1 MTELNYQEPYQ
12 QSNFLGF
19 MRSFLP
25 HFEQNANFEEP
36 LDLPNSTQFATE
48 AYLLGEEKK
57 MHLLVL
63 EIHHCATI
71 AARVGIAK
79 DANRLLQQYACQ
91 RALIAFI
98 PDGTTGENLQWRFS
112 LVYTDVEFK
121 GEDSGALRHIHSDYH
136 RLSYLLG
143 VQGNYS
149 TPQKFLCGLGP
160 IDGTK
165 HKEGQPPVKAGT
177 SWTDWDDLKYRFS
190 VEALTKQFY
199 TELFDW
205 YLWATDSQT
214 GVTFPNN
221 PNTPDDDRD
230 NIQIKIIRL
239 ITRLM
244 FVWFIKQKH
253 LVPNNLFDPDFL
265 KTILRDFQTGED
277 KGVYYNAI
285 LQNLFFATLNQEV
298 SERRFARHCTN
309 TQYSARGIKYFYRD
323 DDKKSYFRFD
333 EQEKEQ
339 KVLQL
344 FETVPY
350 LNGGLFNCLDVY
362 KKEVRDGKN
371 YYVPDTLYDGFSSNS
386 TIKSGHYVWKAFLP
400 DALFFAP
407 ERTKVEVTNGSQKEK
422 LEVCGLIRLFQK
434 YNFTVEE
441 NSPSEQQ
448 VALDPELLGKVFEN
462 LLAAYNPETQVSARN
477 ETGSFYTPREV
488 VNYMTDEAL
497 RAYLEGKGFEKEL
510 VENLL
515 HGEGAI
521 KTDQN
526 ENLINALESVK
537 ILDPAVGSGAFP
549 MGMLLKM
556 TEMIARLTP
565 DEQFNRYQTKLRLI
579 QNCLY
584 GGDIQAI
591 ALLIC
596 RLRFFISLICE
607 QGDHVEALPSLDLHF
622 VAANSLL
629 QPAIRTAVD
638 ASEMFQ
644 DEKLL
649 KIQQELLD
657 LRNRMPKNQTE
668 KLKLLDQDDE
678 KRQELS
684 TYLHQMC
691 QPNEKNIADL
701 KKDIAKYRQ
710 EIEALPVKLVR
721 QRVEER
727 TMFGESKVYYQNIDL
742 NASKRRTKE
751 DCIRECEK
759 KIDVELHKNR
769 SELSKAVEELA
780 AWNPHDQTRVSPF
793 LDAKWMF
800 GFEKFD
806 IVIGNPP
813 YVQLQGNGG
822 ELGAMYKNCGFETFA
837 RTGDLYCLFYEQGM
851 RLLKEGGHLCY
862 ITSSAWMIQKY
873 GTLLR
878 GYFSQYDP
886 KLLIALGKN
895 IFESAT
901 VATNIL
907 LIKKE
912 KNQQHT
918 LCAKATATDRSAL
931 LSNMTQFIHERE
943 QVCAFDTSDLWSIQS
958 EIEKSILTKMQ
969 TVGVKLEDWEKQ
981 KEVSINFGIKTG
993 CDEAF
998 ILDTAQRNAIL
1009 AACETEDE
1017 RKRTEQLIRPIL
1029 QGKDV
1034 KFYRPNWADRWV
1046 IGTHNG
1052 IKAEGIPPIDI
1063 EDYPAVLDHLNQ
1075 YWDTISVRD
1084 DQGVTPY
1091 NLRNCAYWRDFE
1103 KEKIVW
1109 KTIGRNLAFALVE
1122 PNVYMGAS
1130 GHIIVAGK
1138 RNKWLLAF
1146 LRSTT
1151 ITYFI
1156 YQYASRTGMDDI
1168 MCNKLAIE
1176 RIPIPLQPTPELE
1189 EAVQADDADAIDKA
1203 IYNLYGFTQEEVDF
1217 MNETIKKELAKK

>member
-1 MTELNYQEPYQ
+1 MSDLRTYLEQPCPSKDSFVRHIINPIFGKDNWEDSCGDDIIEHNPGVRPLADKCGILCIERWGNVDLGGDTMRVYEVIIKDRIQLERNRVTISAVLRQAKLLGPYSSALMLFHYQEGSKDWRLSFASKED
-12 QSNFLGF
+12 SNKSITSAKRFTF
-19 MRSFLP
+19 
-25 HFEQNANFEEP
+25 
-36 LDLPNSTQFATE
+36 
-48 AYLLGEEKK
+48 LLGPGRQCRTAADNLE
-57 MHLLVL
+57 HLQAKAQTVDGLVMDEVL
-63 EIHHCATI
+63 EA
-71 AARVGIAK
+71 
-79 DANRLLQQYACQ
+79 
-91 RALIAFI
+91 
-98 PDGTTGENLQWRFS
+98 
-112 LVYTDVEFK
+112 
-121 GEDSGALRHIHSDYH
+121 
-136 RLSYLLG
+136 
-143 VQGNYS
+143 
-149 TPQKFLCGLGP
+149 
-160 IDGTK
+160 
-165 HKEGQPPVKAGT
+165 
-177 SWTDWDDLKYRFS
+177 FS
-190 VEALTKQFY
+190 VEKVSDEFFDLYKKQYENFVCFITGKRFVKSGGQY
-199 TELFDW
+199 VEHTEH
-205 YLWATDSQT
+205 
-214 GVTFPNN
+214 N
-221 PNTPDDDRD
+221 PNDAIYNQFNRSDKAVRDYVKLMLGRIVFLHFLQKKGWMGVPVKGNWGEGDMHFMLHLFTQATPKQQD
-230 NIQIKIIRL
+230 N
-239 ITRLM
+239 
-244 FVWFIKQKH
+244 
-253 LVPNNLFDPDFL
+253 FL
-265 KTILRDFQTGED
+265 DEILEP
-277 KGVYYNAI
+277 
-285 LQNLFFATLNQEV
+285 
-298 SERRFARHCTN
+298 
-309 TQYSARGIKYFYRD
+309 
-323 DDKKSYFRFD
+323 
-333 EQEKEQ
+333 
-339 KVLQL
+339 L
-344 FETVPY
+344 FEAALNTNRTPNYEYDTLVKNMPNGQVCKIPY
-350 LNGGLFNCLDVY
+350 LNGGLFQLNEEDA
-362 KKEVRDGKN
+362 
-371 YYVPDTLYDGFSSNS
+371 T
-386 TIKSGHYVWKAFLP
+386 TIRFPKAMFQ
-400 DALFFAP
+400 DLFEFF
-407 ERTKVEVTNGSQKEK
+407 EQ
-422 LEVCGLIRLFQK
+422 
-434 YNFTVEE
+434 YNFTIDEDDPDE
-441 NSPSEQQ
+441 AEIGI
-448 VALDPELLGKVFEN
+448 DPEMLGRIFEN
-462 LLAAYNPETQVSARN
+462 LLEDNKDKGAY
-477 ETGSFYTPREV
+477 YTPKAV
-488 VNYMTDEAL
+488 VNYMCQESLT
-497 RAYLEGKGFEKEL
+497 AYLSKGLKDDAKAEIAKFVQTHDETVFRGSLHSVIKERL
-510 VENLL
+510 RE
-515 HGEGAI
+515 
-521 KTDQN
+521 
-526 ENLINALESVK
+526 VK
-537 ILDPAVGSGAFP
+537 ICDPAIGSGAFP
-549 MGMLLKM
+549 MGLLKELFLCR
-556 TEMIARLTP
+556 TALEGEQEKAKIKRDIIQQNIYGVDIERGAVDIARLRFWLSLVVDETTP
-565 DEQFNRYQTKLRLI
+565 AALPNLDFKIMQGNSLIEAFRGLNLSLLMQGMAHEHKDGVELFKGFESEKLNELK
-579 QNCLY
+579 
-584 GGDIQAI
+584 
-591 ALLIC
+591 ALLNDYFGC
-596 RLRFFISLICE
+596 DDHERRPQLRQSIVDLVLEQLEKASYKIESVHELRKMDLSANESFFLWHTWFA
-607 QGDHVEALPSLDLHF
+607 DV
-622 VAANSLL
+622 
-629 QPAIRTAVD
+629 
-638 ASEMFQ
+638 FQ
-644 DEKLL
+644 K
-649 KIQQELLD
+649 
-657 LRNRMPKNQTE
+657 
-668 KLKLLDQDDE
+668 
-678 KRQELS
+678 
-684 TYLHQMC
+684 
-691 QPNEKNIADL
+691 
-701 KKDIAKYRQ
+701 
-710 EIEALPVKLVR
+710 
-721 QRVEER
+721 
-727 TMFGESKVYYQNIDL
+727 G
-742 NASKRRTKE
+742 
-751 DCIRECEK
+751 
-759 KIDVELHKNR
+759 
-769 SELSKAVEELA
+769 
-780 AWNPHDQTRVSPF
+780 
-793 LDAKWMF
+793 
-800 GFEKFD
+800 GFD

-837 RTGDLYCLFYEQGM
+837 STGDLYCLFYEQGM

-998 ILDTAQRNAIL
+998 ILETAQRNAIL

-1029 QGKDV
+1029 RGRDIKRYGYD
-1034 KFYRPNWADRWV
+1034 WADKWV